1 MSGSV
6 AQQPIWTPPV
16 IATIAYRVVMIIVSI
31 AFIWKKYRRP
41 ARQIDGS
48 SALLTLTLHS
58 SPRRSHSSLRSVK
71 PQSSFMNPQ
80 SCFPPSAQPP
90 LTPSAEEQLI
100 GVLLPTHHHPLN
112 RTRSPPHSTTSR
124 GPTPPRRQTHPPS
137 LRKAISAQIEDII
150 QSALGIDDEDDVLDI
165 EVSLSSNSSRP
176 ESSIAEGAGSSRDKL
191 GLDVEPGDMG
201 LRHRSADGMVGD
213 KKVSRCESSK
223 EEL

>member
-16 IATIAYRVVMIIVSI
+16 IATIVYRVVMIIVSI

-41 ARQIDGS
+41 ARQID
-48 SALLTLTLHS
+48 
-58 SPRRSHSSLRSVK
+58 
-71 PQSSFMNPQ
+71 
-80 SCFPPSAQPP
+80 
-90 LTPSAEEQLI
+90 EEQLI
-100 GVLLPTHHHPLN
+100 GVLLPTHHRPLN
-112 RTRSPPHSTTSR
+112 RTRSTPHSTIS
-124 GPTPPRRQTHPPS
+124 GVPGPPRRQTHPPT
-137 LRKAISAQIEDII
+137 LRKVISAQIEDII

-201 LRHRSADGMVGD
+201 LRHRSGDGMVGD

>member
-1 MSGSV
+1 MSGSL

-16 IATIAYRVVMIIVSI
+16 IATIAYRLVMIIVSI

-41 ARQIDGS
+41 ARQIDGN
-48 SALLTLTLHS
+48 SALLTAHS
-58 SPRRSHSSLRSVK
+58 SPLRSHSSLRSVK
-71 PQSSFMNPQ
+71 PQSSFTNLQ

-90 LTPSAEEQLI
+90 LTQFSEEQLI
-100 GVLLPTHHHPLN
+100 GVLLPTNHRPLN
-112 RTRSPPHSTTSR
+112 RTRSTPHSTTSR
-124 GPTPPRRQTHPPS
+124 GPTPPRRQTHPPT
-137 LRKAISAQIEDII
+137 LRKVISAQIEDII
-150 QSALGIDDEDDVLDI
+150 QSALGIDDEDNVLDI

-176 ESSIAEGAGSSRDKL
+176 ESSVAEGAGSSLDNF

-213 KKVSRCESSK
+213 KKTSRCDSSK